1 MQDEKSRVLAEI
13 NKCRRELSRIGAML
27 KGSLNIVER
36 KRGKDGKLRSA
47 RHSLTYKVEGNKTK
61 TVYVRKNQVESVRRM
76 TANHRRAKQTLD
88 RIAELNLTLFRMGK
102 ENLNEKKTVTKLK

>member
-1 MQDEKSRVLAEI
+1 MQDEKSRILTEI
-13 NKCRRELSRIGAML
+13 KKCRRDLSRTGSML

-36 KRGKDGKLRSA
+36 KRGRDGKLRSA
-47 RHSLTYKVEGNKTK
+47 RNSLTYKVVGNKTK

-88 RIAELNLTLFRMGK
+88 RIAELNLELFRMEK
-102 ENLNEKKTVTKLK
+102 ENTDAKKTETKLK